1 MRRRLHRPALVLAAT
16 AVAVGG
22 FAAAGAL
29 AGIRGVDSLLTT
41 TIGPQPPST
50 TTPKPDPPPPKPKP
64 PPPPPPAPPPPPPP
78 APPPPAPT
86 PPPPPPVSPPP
97 PPVVVT
103 PPPPAP
109 PPPPPPAPVKP
120 RHVKKHVAKKP
131 SHRRQ
136 AVVAPAPWSRGSG
149 GPPGAVDWIPPSAP
163 YLSGAVLAAS
173 TSISADSPQSSHAGL
188 FLLAAGALGLLLL
201 VGSMLPSPAIRPS
214 VVHNVVVVHRIDLA
228 LVGGAILV
236 LAGILRLVGG

>member
-1 MRRRLHRPALVLAAT
+1 MRRSLRRPAVVLATA
-16 AVAVGG
+16 AVAAGG

-29 AGIRGVDSLLTT
+29 AGVRGIDSILTT

-64 PPPPPPAPPPPPPP
+64 PPPPPAPKPPPPPPP
-78 APPPPAPT
+78 A

-103 PPPPAP
+103 PPPAP

-131 SHRRQ
+131 RHRRP
-136 AVVAPAPWSRGSG
+136 ALVAPAPRSRGSG
-149 GPPGAVDWIPPSAP
+149 GPPGAVDWIPPSTP

-173 TSISADSPQSSHAGL
+173 TSISAPASIPVAKPQSSHAGL
-188 FLLAAGALGLLLL
+188 FLLAAGGLGLLLL